1 MQERKTKML
10 HDLKRR
16 LAQWQ
21 RTRRA
26 ITRLRLFDDHLLAD
40 IGVDREEIAARVS
53 GRCDG

>member
-1 MQERKTKML
+1 MHERKTKML